1 MKKFSGTASFRDPI
15 HGFIHADPLE
25 QALIDSRPLQRLRW
39 IRQLAFAYLVFPGA
53 EHSRF
58 SHALGAMELAG
69 RVYDALAGRSDGLLD
84 PAPSS
89 LGRRRIR
96 VAALVHDIGH
106 APFSHSAEDLFAGG
120 IDHEEMTRRL
130 LALAEVERLFEAYGE
145 GLEPASIAALL
156 RSPDERTPS
165 ADGLLSKIISGEL
178 DVDKMDYLLRD
189 SLACGVR
196 YGTYDLDRM
205 LETIQPLRDP
215 DSGAW
220 GLGIDE
226 GGVHALEAL
235 VMARYYMFTQVYF
248 NVTGKALELHFSEWL
263 RETGRRWS
271 DDAESFLRHDDVSI
285 LTEMRASPSRHA
297 RAVVERDYFPLAYET
312 GEHLSIDEKAEFEA
326 ILPAVLEEFGG
337 DRLLVSNSAKDPHR
351 LGESRVLVRRTGG
364 DLIPMAEA
372 SQFMRHLSRI
382 DRYRIYTA
390 PELRAVVGSRVRE
403 LARLA

>member
-1 MKKFSGTASFRDPI
+1 MKQFTGIASYRDPI

-69 RVYDALAGRSDGLLD
+69 KVYDALAGRSDGLLE
-84 PAPSS
+84 PGERSPE
-89 LGRRRIR
+89 RRRLR

-106 APFSHSAEDLFAGG
+106 APFSHSAEELFAGG

-130 LALAEVERLFEAYGE
+130 LALEEIGRLFEVYGD
-145 GLEPASIAALL
+145 GLEPDSIAQLL
-156 RSPDERTPS
+156 SGGGS
-165 ADGLLSKIISGEL
+165 ASEADSLLSKVISGEL

-189 SLACGVR
+189 SLYCGVR

-205 LETIQPLRDP
+205 LETILPLRDP
-215 DSGAW
+215 QDGSW

-248 NVTGKALELHFSEWL
+248 NLTGKALELHFSEWL
-263 RETGRRWS
+263 REAGRRWP
-271 DDAESFLRHDDVSI
+271 EEPEGFLLHDDVSA
-285 LTEMRASPSRHA
+285 LTEMRASASRHA
-297 RAVVERDYFPLAYET
+297 RAVVARDYFPMAFET
-312 GEHLSIDEKAEFEA
+312 DEHLTRTEKAEFEGVLA
-326 ILPAVLEEFGG
+326 RILDEFGG
-337 DRLLVSNSAKDPHR
+337 DRLLISNSAKDPHR
-351 LGESRVLVRRTGG
+351 LGQARVLVRRSTGE
-364 DLIPMAEA
+364 LIPMEEA
-372 SQFMRHLSRI
+372 SQFIRHLSRI
-382 DRYRIYTA
+382 DRYRIYTSRRI
-390 PELRAVVGSRVRE
+390 RAEVADRVRSLWE
-403 LARLA
+403 